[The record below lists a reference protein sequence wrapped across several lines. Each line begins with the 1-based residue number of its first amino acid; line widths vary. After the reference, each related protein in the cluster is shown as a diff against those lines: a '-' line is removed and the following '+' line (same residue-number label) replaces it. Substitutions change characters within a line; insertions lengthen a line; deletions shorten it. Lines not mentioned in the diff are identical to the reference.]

1 MQEYVLL
8 CEDSTE
14 GILTGVYEAYQFKK
28 KMGIES
34 HDCIH
39 LATEEPDI
47 QRLFTEYEHIQT
59 DSVNAGKVTETII
72 ARLGNETWYRLSMA
86 MVSCLAEIGRAHV

>member
-1 MQEYVLL
+1 MQEYVLI

-39 LATEEPDI
+39 LETSAPDI
-47 QRLFTEYEHIQT
+47 KRLFTEYADIRT
-59 DSVNAGKVTETII
+59 DSGKAERVTNTII
-72 ARLGNETWYRLSMA
+72 RQLGGETWSRLSMA
-86 MVSCLAEIGRAHV
+86 MVS